1 MAGGV
6 GPGAGVLIELADDAE
21 KAEMGAKATA
31 DREAAIANF
40 REVINTP
47 GVTPEE
53 IVLAAT
59 ELKQA
64 LGSSALPSQSSISAF
79 IPGDEPIVSWTAVC
93 LNGDFLGQI
102 ELHNNRF
109 GWILARLWVN
119 KEWRRIGLARSLWL
133 TALDYAF
140 TRTDVVG
147 AFCDTRNEASRNLQ
161 TSTGFRPIKLW
172 ADAKCELLSVSKE
185 DYETYKWAIKPLNL
199 QKLAP
204 VIVSNLLHRDPSIPA
219 RP

>member
-1 MAGGV
+1 MKNLSQV
-6 GPGAGVLIELADDAE
+6 NI
-21 KAEMGAKATA
+21 
-31 DREAAIANF
+31 
-40 REVINTP
+40 VINTE
-47 GVTPEE
+47 TRAK
-53 IVLAAT
+53 LDSLNAASAQVDDPLT
-59 ELKQA
+59 HHMWC
-64 LGSSALPSQSSISAF
+64 SSALPSQSSISAF

-199 QKLAP
+199 QKPAP
-204 VIVSNLLHRDPSIPA
+204 VTVSNLLHRDPSIPA

>member
-1 MAGGV
+1 MKNLSQV
-6 GPGAGVLIELADDAE
+6 TI
-21 KAEMGAKATA
+21 
-31 DREAAIANF
+31 
-40 REVINTP
+40 VINTE
-47 GVTPEE
+47 TKAK
-53 IVLAAT
+53 LDSLNAASAQVDDPLT
-59 ELKQA
+59 HHMWC
-64 LGSSALPSQSSISAF
+64 SSALPFQSSISAF
-79 IPGDEPIVSWTAVC
+79 IPGDEPIVSWTALC

-119 KEWRRIGLARSLWL
+119 KEWRRIGLARNLWL

-199 QKLAP
+199 QKPAP
-204 VIVSNLLHRDPSIPA
+204 VTVSNLLHCDPSIPA

>member
-1 MAGGV
+1 MKNLSQV
-6 GPGAGVLIELADDAE
+6 NI
-21 KAEMGAKATA
+21 
-31 DREAAIANF
+31 
-40 REVINTP
+40 VINTE
-47 GVTPEE
+47 TRAK
-53 IVLAAT
+53 LDSLNAASAQVDDPLT
-59 ELKQA
+59 HHMWC
-64 LGSSALPSQSSISAF
+64 SSALPSQSSISAF
-79 IPGDEPIVSWTAVC
+79 IPGDEPIVSWTALC

-199 QKLAP
+199 QKPAP
-204 VIVSNLLHRDPSIPA
+204 VTVSNLLHRDPSIPA

>member
-1 MAGGV
+1 MKNLSQV
-6 GPGAGVLIELADDAE
+6 NI
-21 KAEMGAKATA
+21 
-31 DREAAIANF
+31 
-40 REVINTP
+40 VINTE
-47 GVTPEE
+47 TRAK
-53 IVLAAT
+53 LDSLNAASAQVDDPLT
-59 ELKQA
+59 HHMWC
-64 LGSSALPSQSSISAF
+64 SSALPSQSSISAF

-93 LNGDFLGQI
+93 PNGDFLGQI

>member
-1 MAGGV
+1 MKNLSQV
-6 GPGAGVLIELADDAE
+6 NI
-21 KAEMGAKATA
+21 
-31 DREAAIANF
+31 
-40 REVINTP
+40 VINTE
-47 GVTPEE
+47 TRAK
-53 IVLAAT
+53 LDSLNAASAQVDDPLT
-59 ELKQA
+59 HHMWC
-64 LGSSALPSQSSISAF
+64 SSALPSQSSISAF

>member
-1 MAGGV
+1 MKNLSQV
-6 GPGAGVLIELADDAE
+6 NI
-21 KAEMGAKATA
+21 
-31 DREAAIANF
+31 
-40 REVINTP
+40 VINTE
-47 GVTPEE
+47 TRAK
-53 IVLAAT
+53 LDSLNAASAQVDDPLT
-59 ELKQA
+59 HHMWC
-64 LGSSALPSQSSISAF
+64 SSALPSQSSISAF

-161 TSTGFRPIKLW
+161 TSMGFRPIKLW

>member
-1 MAGGV
+1 MKNLSQV
-6 GPGAGVLIELADDAE
+6 TI
-21 KAEMGAKATA
+21 
-31 DREAAIANF
+31 
-40 REVINTP
+40 VINTE
-47 GVTPEE
+47 TRAK
-53 IVLAAT
+53 LDSLNAASAQVDDPLT
-59 ELKQA
+59 HHMWC
-64 LGSSALPSQSSISAF
+64 SSALPSQSSISAF

-161 TSTGFRPIKLW
+161 TSMGFRPIKLW